1 MAKKETRKVF
11 YLILTLVTLASCNKD
26 NQLNTVD
33 GGGYSKDAPK
43 IVNTVYA
50 REIYSNLEPDL
61 EFLKGHA
68 TKIKD
73 ALALE
78 QPTHELNNQI
88 NITSYIEEI
97 MIQSMHDVVRLNLHE
112 LDPKGQELQILLTYF
127 EMFQLERLTPW
138 ELGALWEEYNPEEI
152 GRGLNTEYDTR
163 IVMSMD
169 KDNNYIY
176 LVRLGDLLEGEPLK
190 VADKVINVLGDI
202 KLPLRVEHPDSF
214 NFELAGYNFFDNGLF
229 KATFTTIHPPEV
241 YAEDEVLLWDAWMLR
256 VEELEKQ
263 NLPNHEILLEELYL
277 ERPPVPLNSEPY
289 LQTVTL
295 EVYIF
300 IDKDGNIIS
309 TDHKYF

>member
-1 MAKKETRKVF
+1 MRKLFYVLPVAVVLLVSCGGNNQGVGYLPKKGIVRAVF
-11 YLILTLVTLASCNKD
+11 AKD
-26 NQLNTVD
+26 NIK
-33 GGGYSKDAPK
+33 G
-43 IVNTVYA
+43 
-50 REIYSNLEPDL
+50 LEPDL

-68 TKIKD
+68 TYIKD

-78 QPTHELNNQI
+78 SPTGELNNKI
-88 NITSYIEEI
+88 NITSYIDDI
-97 MIQSMHDVVRLNLHE
+97 MRQSMHDVVRLTLSE
-112 LDPKGQELQILLTYF
+112 LDPNGQELQILLTYF
-127 EMFQLERLTPW
+127 ERVELERLTPW
-138 ELGALWEEYNPEEI
+138 ELGALWEEYNPDGI
-152 GRGLNTEYDTR
+152 GRGINTEYDPR
-163 IVMSMD
+163 IILD
-169 KDNNYIY
+169 IDNEGNYIY
-176 LVRLGDLLEGEPLK
+176 LVRLGDLMDGVPLR

-277 ERPPVPLNSEPY
+277 ERPPVPLNSEAY
-289 LQTVTL
+289 LQIITL

-300 IDKDGNIIS
+300 IDKNGNIIS
-309 TDHKYF
+309 TDHVYFRGK